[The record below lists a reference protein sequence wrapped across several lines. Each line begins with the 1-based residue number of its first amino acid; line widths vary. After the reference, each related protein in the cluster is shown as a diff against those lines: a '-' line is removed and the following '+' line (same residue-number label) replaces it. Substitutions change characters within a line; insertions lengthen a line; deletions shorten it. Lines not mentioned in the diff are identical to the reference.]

1 MKAINLKDRNQR
13 FHARGILTHLAQSA
27 RSQPLTKYEVDEE
40 TKELLQEVL
49 GLAQRVVD
57 LQYDDEMGDIL
68 QDMLIEVSDR
78 FDIQSSEVK
87 VTVDEDGTITAKI
100 VSDEPTQSLP
110 DTRAGIKLV
119 SDNGDRVVEFKKKSD
134 LPPGFELT
142 PDPAND

>member
-1 MKAINLKDRNQR
+1 
-13 FHARGILTHLAQSA
+13 
-27 RSQPLTKYEVDEE
+27 LTKYEVDEE

-78 FDIQSSEVK
+78 FDIQSSEVS

-100 VSDEPTQSLP
+100 VADEPTQSLP

>member
-1 MKAINLKDRNQR
+1 MNPPKSLDRNQR
-13 FHARGILTHLAQSA
+13 FHTRGLAHRLYTLA

-68 QDMLIEVSDR
+68 QDMLIELSDR
-78 FDIQSSEVK
+78 FNIQSSEVS
-87 VTVDEDGTITAKI
+87 VTVDDDGTITAKI
-100 VSDEPTQSLP
+100 VSDEPTQTLP

-119 SDNGDRVVEFKKKSD
+119 TDNGDRVVEFRKNSD

-142 PDPAND
+142 PDQDA